1 MKSLPRQAK
10 ILDVILEWLVAHDAS
25 DAGLRWFR
33 GMKEAIASLS
43 QHPHRCPLSPE
54 STEFPFEVRQL
65 LYGRKRHAYRILF
78 CIEAEVVVVH
88 HIRHGPRQP
97 L

>member
-1 MKSLPRQAK
+1 LKSLPRQAK

-43 QHPHRCPLSPE
+43 QHPE
-54 STEFPFEVRQL
+54 SAEFAFEVRQL
-65 LYGRKRHAYRILF
+65 LYGSKRHAYRILF